1 MNKILTSVLVIGLVS
16 GIGFALTRSFFSDT
30 ETSAGNTFAAGA
42 VDLQIANDSYYNFLP
57 NPGTSW
63 LLKDV
68 TEEERFF
75 DFDDIK
81 PGDWGEDTIEL
92 VVNTNPSWACAEI
105 TVTSN
110 DDNTCNAPE
119 LLDDPTCTEQ
129 NQDLFDGEIAQH
141 VSYMLWRDDG
151 DNVLE
156 NDEETLIFSQGK
168 LEDIGQT
175 YKATLAD
182 SQMNLFSG
190 NANDPLQPS
199 TPYYIGKAW
208 CFGEMALAPVA
219 QGENS
224 PTVDPGFTCD
234 EAGIDNAPQ
243 TDIFTADI
251 SFSVEQARNNASF
264 VCPSDASCDPLLGYA
279 DSATGTFG
287 NKKNGTPVDADRKI
301 LTNVAGA
308 PTNIITPPSF
318 VSLGFGGTVTAHF
331 TSPVGD
337 GAGNDIVIYEVTGG
351 RASYPEEKAL
361 VEVSADEVNWYPI
374 GTASS
379 EPGPSTD
386 GITEF
391 DISTHPFAPSQISHV
406 RLTDTSDPGSHS
418 ATADGFDLDAVGA
431 LYAAC
436 EEIDQ

>member
-1 MNKILTSVLVIGLVS
+1 MKKILTSVLVIGLVS
-16 GIGFALTRSFFSDT
+16 GIGFALTRAFFSDT
-30 ETSAGNTFAAGA
+30 ETSTGNSMTAGA

-63 LLKDV
+63 PLKDV

-105 TVTSN
+105 TVTAN
-110 DDNTCNAPE
+110 DDNTCTDPE
-119 LLDDPTCTEQ
+119 LEVDACVAD
-129 NQDLFDGEIAQH
+129 NADLFDGEIAQH

-156 NDEETLIFSQGK
+156 EGEESMIFSQGK

-182 SQMNLFSG
+182 SQTNLFSG

-199 TPYYIGKAW
+199 TSYYIGKAW
-208 CFGEMALAPVA
+208 CFGDMTLAPVA
-219 QGENS
+219 QGNANS
-224 PTVDPGFTCD
+224 PTIDPGFICN
-234 EAGIDNAPQ
+234 EAGIGNAPQ

-251 SFSVEQARNNASF
+251 SFSVMQARNNASF
-264 VCPSDASCDPLLGYA
+264 VCPADASCDPHLAYA

-287 NKKNGTPVDADRKI
+287 NKKNNTPVDANRKI
-301 LTNVAGA
+301 LANVSGA
-308 PTNIITPPSF
+308 PTNVVTPPSF

-331 TSPVGD
+331 DSPVGD
-337 GAGNDIVIYEVTGG
+337 GAGNDIVIYEVTSG

-361 VEVSADEVNWYPI
+361 VEVSADGVSWFAI

-379 EPGPSTD
+379 EPGLSTD

-391 DISTHPFAPSQISHV
+391 DISAHPFAPSQVSHV
-406 RLTDTSDPGSHS
+406 RLTDTSNPGPHT